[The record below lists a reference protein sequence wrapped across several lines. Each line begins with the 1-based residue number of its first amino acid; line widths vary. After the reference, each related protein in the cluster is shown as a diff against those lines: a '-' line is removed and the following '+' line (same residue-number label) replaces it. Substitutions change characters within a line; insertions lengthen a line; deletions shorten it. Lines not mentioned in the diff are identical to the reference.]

1 MGMRLKYPNGILGL
15 TLSSLGI
22 ATAIFLQVAPSR
34 AESQQ
39 FVSIPEAFEDAFF
52 QSSKNFFQNRTIWRQ
67 IDLIFG
73 PGSLYRSS
81 YPEIEIER
89 DAKRIENLYRRILK
103 QQVSS
108 APVIRTPD
116 LPNPYDTSILQQPPS
131 NFTNQFPGI
140 EFNFERNTLR

>member
-1 MGMRLKYPNGILGL
+1 MGMRLKYANGILGL
-15 TLSSLGI
+15 ALSSLAM
-22 ATAIFLQVAPSR
+22 ATAIFLPAAPSR

-67 IDLIFG
+67 INLIFG

-89 DAKRIENLYRRILK
+89 DAKRIDNLYRRLLK
-103 QQVSS
+103 QQISS
-108 APVIRTPD
+108 APVIRVPD
-116 LPNPYDTSILQQPPS
+116 LPNPYDTSLLQLPPS
-131 NFTNQFPGI
+131 NFINRFPGL
-140 EFNFERNTLR
+140 EFNFETIPMR